1 MRLHLW
7 SLCDYILSTQTR
19 LDWVVC
25 SACANTQISQL
36 GGESSCTT
44 LHGHTQRCLN
54 SSLTCS
60 EQHWLW
66 VKGKERLLECFQ
78 EYSLWLTLK
87 SPQGT
92 VWFVHAGST
101 AGRILS
107 CWKSDAEARAGVFE
121 RGRLE
126 HSKAP
131 KERVACPHLAIL
143 SPCVGSLCLIHM
155 IPLGLWFLKHE
166 SSAEQATG
174 AGSQPVSAHLQC
186 CAGSSVPKWTSRPQ
200 TNLDP
205 RPLSFL
211 IPLSDS
217 QLLSAVMKAASQA
230 KRVLLDSSTIDKVSH
245 VKASRHSWFRA
256 AKQNSGFLWVLVL
269 LNYVQHH
276 IALMLLVSQL
286 LNGGAFNIHF

>member
-1 MRLHLW
+1 MQWAALIVGKRKGKVAWMFSGVQPLTHPQIPTRHRVVCTCGQHCGANSLLLEERCRGKGW
-7 SLCDYILSTQTR
+7 SFWEGKVGTQQGTKGKGCLPSSCHPLSLCWQFI
-19 LDWVVC
+19 
-25 SACANTQISQL
+25 
-36 GGESSCTT
+36 
-44 LHGHTQRCLN
+44 
-54 SSLTCS
+54 
-60 EQHWLW
+60 
-66 VKGKERLLECFQ
+66 
-78 EYSLWLTLK
+78 
-87 SPQGT
+87 
-92 VWFVHAGST
+92 
-101 AGRILS
+101 
-107 CWKSDAEARAGVFE
+107 
-121 RGRLE
+121 
-126 HSKAP
+126 
-131 KERVACPHLAIL
+131 
-143 SPCVGSLCLIHM
+143 CLIHM

>member
-1 MRLHLW
+1 MFNPH
-7 SLCDYILSTQTR
+7 D
-19 LDWVVC
+19 
-25 SACANTQISQL
+25 
-36 GGESSCTT
+36 SS
-44 LHGHTQRCLN
+44 
-54 SSLTCS
+54 
-60 EQHWLW
+60 
-66 VKGKERLLECFQ
+66 
-78 EYSLWLTLK
+78 
-87 SPQGT
+87 
-92 VWFVHAGST
+92 GSV
-101 AGRILS
+101 I
-107 CWKSDAEARAGVFE
+107 
-121 RGRLE
+121 
-126 HSKAP
+126 
-131 KERVACPHLAIL
+131 
-143 SPCVGSLCLIHM
+143 
-155 IPLGLWFLKHE
+155 LKHE